1 MKNIGE
7 NGVIKQMVGVDTCVY
22 VSKSIFAHDSNYGNY
37 LIGGKIIKI
46 FYIGLG
52 GVIMKKLILLIM
64 FTFTLT
70 LQAESLG
77 KGDIIVWELAKQ
89 LKHKME
95 LNLKQYYVE

>member
-1 MKNIGE
+1 MLK
-7 NGVIKQMVGVDTCVY
+7 
-22 VSKSIFAHDSNYGNY
+22 
-37 LIGGKIIKI
+37 KIIKI

-77 KGDIIVWELAKQ
+77 KGDVYCL
-89 LKHKME
+89 
-95 LNLKQYYVE
+95 VV